1 MGVLLGM
8 MGIYLLMNYRQTSCH
23 CSRQRCVPGGRRVP
37 WLLAQPQGFHLSAG
51 TGEVLC
57 VALCMRASV
66 WIEHNKVFSSPV
78 CLSASF
84 GLLSGKYSF
93 SAGLYSLYKG
103 MKVSEKFMCTGQFLG
118 FNDSAK
124 NLHDILCVYFLFF
137 LKKKD
142 GFRVSSPQWSVS
154 EIHREQPGLH
164 LSGCWCYTRRG
175 VYWIVTLVNWSYRHP
190 HTPSFFISGVQHH
203 GIDQKQQHMSEWN
216 TSI

>member
-1 MGVLLGM
+1 MCFLRELIGVDISQSLVAVSCLNGFLVSVNTTTM
-8 MGIYLLMNYRQTSCH
+8 HSHCCVLFKREKLQLFFYLPGDGGSVGHDGNLPADELQTNQLIFLSHLRHPSSCH

-51 TGEVLC
+51 TGKVLC

-124 NLHDILCVYFLFF
+124 NLHDILCVYFLF
-137 LKKKD
+137 KKKKKK
-142 GFRVSSPQWSVS
+142 R
-154 EIHREQPGLH
+154 
-164 LSGCWCYTRRG
+164 
-175 VYWIVTLVNWSYRHP
+175 
-190 HTPSFFISGVQHH
+190 
-203 GIDQKQQHMSEWN
+203 
-216 TSI
+216 